1 MSRKRLS
8 STAAKI
14 LRKFTA
20 AMFHGVDMK
29 ISPDQV
35 VENIQVQFSK
45 FSSNKPDEIDTALI
59 FLAARGGGS
68 LVFLARSDEDIRN
81 FLDDSIRGSDWD
93 LIQDLARLRGVVYA
107 GYYGHWQGSSED
119 DNRDNPV
126 LAQLDFTLPG
136 HRQRAPIERFE
147 TLELTHEDF
156 IPHGAIPDDAEIIII
171 GSGAGGGT
179 AAAALAKK
187 GHQLLIIEAGPHA
200 PAAQISHQE
209 AHMTASLYVDGGLQT
224 TTDRDII
231 VFQGRAVGGSTIIN
245 NGIFLGALKNQYL
258 HPDAIEPCDV
268 WNGLGAGIDKAK
280 LRHAFDAVGDAL
292 KINVVT
298 PECSR
303 NNGPHL
309 LDGWKKLLAA
319 SGNAHDAKAPARY
332 FLKNFGPES
341 LNGGCVF
348 CGYCNTG
355 CPYGRHNAMPQSF
368 LREATEAG
376 AKILAD
382 ATVTKILWGPSDDS
396 GRRVARGVRVRLA
409 DGATRVIAATKGIVV
424 ACGTMA
430 SSRLLEASGI
440 PNSGSGISLN
450 IASPVPALMP
460 ATGINAWDEDQ
471 MGTYVDQGE
480 YLLESHFQPPMS
492 MATLMPGWFEEHF
505 RRMRNYGRTVS
516 AGILFPVDRLGSLD
530 NGKLRLKLGKEELA
544 LARRALAKLCAVHFA
559 NGAIE
564 VYPPLLRGDVL
575 LPCSEA
581 EALAFFEAR
590 IKEPDD
596 MILSSSHP
604 HGGNAINADPDKGI
618 VDPTL
623 KVHGT
628 ANVFVADA
636 SVFPT
641 NMRVNAQYSTMAI
654 SYYGMALHQ
663 PFGR

>member
-1 MSRKRLS
+1 MYRMRLS
-8 STAAKI
+8 PLAAKV

-35 VENIQVQFSK
+35 VDNIQEQFSK
-45 FSSNKPDEIDTALI
+45 FTSDKPDEISLALDG
-59 FLAARGGGS
+59 LWLRGGGP
-68 LVFLARSDEDIRN
+68 LFFARSDEAIRE
-81 FLDDSIRGSDWD
+81 FLDDSIRNSQIDI
-93 LIQDLARLRGVVYA
+93 IQDLARLRGVVYA

-126 LAQLDFTLPG
+126 LAQLGFTLPG
-136 HRQRAPIERFE
+136 HRPRAPITRYEA
-147 TLELTHEDF
+147 LDLTHSDF
-156 IPHGAIPDDAEIIII
+156 IPHGAVPSEAEIIII

-187 GHQLLIIEAGPHA
+187 GHKLLVIEAGPHA
-200 PAAQISHQE
+200 PTAQISHQE
-209 AHMTASLYVDGGLQT
+209 AHMTASLYVDGALQT
-224 TTDRDII
+224 TKDRDII

-245 NGIFLGALKNQYL
+245 NGIFLGALKDEYL
-258 HPDAIEPCDV
+258 HPDAADVCDT
-268 WNGLGAGIDKAK
+268 WNGRGAGIDKAK
-280 LRHAFDAVGDAL
+280 FRTAFDEIGYAL
-292 KINVVT
+292 QINEVT
-298 PECSR
+298 RECSR

-309 LDGWKKLLAA
+309 LDGWAKLLAE
-319 SGNAHDAKAPARY
+319 SGNAHDAKAPARW
-332 FLKNFGPES
+332 FRKNFGPDS
-341 LNGGCVF
+341 LNGGCSF

-368 LREATEAG
+368 LREATQAG

-382 ATVTKILWGPSDDS
+382 ATVTRILWGPSDES
-396 GRRVARGVRVRLA
+396 GRRVASGVHVRLA
-409 DGATRVIAATKGIVV
+409 DGTTRVIAATQGIVV

-430 SSRLLEASGI
+430 SSRLLDASGI

-460 ATGINAWDEDQ
+460 ATGLDAWDEDQ

-492 MATLMPGWFEEHF
+492 MATLMPGWFDEHF

-530 NGKLRLKLGKEELA
+530 NGKLRLKLGAAELA

-575 LPCSEA
+575 MPCSEA
-581 EALAFFEAR
+581 EALAFFEDR

-628 ANVFVADA
+628 ANLFVTDA
-636 SVFPT
+636 SVFPG

-654 SYYGMALHQ
+654 AHYAMALHQ